1 MNILQGIEEARKRI
15 LDEVNA
21 EFDLLLKRVSQSEK
35 TECPE
40 QQKSPYEI
48 QYPLIAG
55 PKLFK
60 GKKPTGVILNDKR
73 IDVRTWKQVVEVILM
88 DCISND
94 TYKKALI
101 DNADKVSGK
110 KRILLS
116 RQDNEMRSPLKICN
130 ELYIETHYDTE
141 TLLNI
146 LMTRVLSPIGYDYS
160 NIIITIRN
168 T

>member
-1 MNILQGIEEARKRI
+1 MNIIQEIEKARKRI

-21 EFDLLLKRVSQSEK
+21 EFDMLQNNFLQSENIEF
-35 TECPE
+35 TE

-116 RQDNEMRSPLKICN
+116 CQDTEMRSPLKICK